1 MISWSTIGPLLGLDN
16 VLVALALAP
25 LCRAKGRFWLLTGW
39 FVAVEAVA
47 PVAGA
52 VLRGA
57 LPVDA
62 PATTI
67 LQSALL
73 MTLGL
78 AMLGMTLAGR
88 GGAWGLRA
96 YSIAER
102 LVGSGGG
109 IAALALLLGIDN
121 LFAGAAFS
129 LSAAAGCGLASAF
142 PVFFA
147 CLLGRVA
154 GSRLPSA
161 ARAPAAAVLL
171 LAAGAIGFV

>member
-1 MISWSTIGPLLGLDN
+1 MSWATIGPLLGLDN
-16 VLVALALAP
+16 ILVGLALAP
-25 LCRAKGRFWLLTGW
+25 MCQANGRFWVLTGW
-39 FVAVEAVA
+39 FAGVEALA

-52 VLRGA
+52 VLGGT
-57 LPVDA
+57 LPVDE

-67 LQSALL
+67 LQAALL

-78 AMLGMTLAGR
+78 AMLGMKFAGR
-88 GGAWGLRA
+88 GGAWGFRA
-96 YSIAER
+96 YSMAER
-102 LVGSGGG
+102 LVGSGSG

-129 LSAAAGCGLASAF
+129 LPAAAGCGLASAL
-142 PVFFA
+142 PVLLA
-147 CLLGRVA
+147 CLLGRVV

-161 ARAPAAAVLL
+161 ARAPATAVLL